1 MRKIKIIFTI
11 LLMFIGI
18 KNICAVDNTLKVYD
32 YAQVLNSEEEA
43 NLKESVLNYINK
55 YNMDMVL
62 VTVKHHE
69 KNNTKE
75 YAQDFYDYNDFGIGS
90 TKDGIIFVID
100 FTFGYTD
107 IYIATT
113 GEAIRM
119 YDDYRINKMLD
130 NIADKKNSGEYAMFD
145 RFIKDSENYA
155 KLGIPSSNSNTI
167 INNNGDLIYKV
178 SMPWFLIII
187 ISVIVPTIVVAILI
201 NKNKMIKKSISA
213 TYYLKEGSKVINNR
227 NDRFITTH
235 TTSIR
240 INDDVSSGGGRVG
253 GSSTSRGSSGISH
266 GGGGRRL

>member
-1 MRKIKIIFTI
+1 MKKFKIIFTI

-32 YAQVLNSEEEA
+32 YAQVLNSSEEEK
-43 NLKESVLNYINK
+43 LKESALEYINK

-62 VTVKHHE
+62 VTVRHHE
-69 KNNTKE
+69 KFNTKE
-75 YAQDFYDYNDFGIGS
+75 YAQDFYDYNGFGIGN

-145 RFIKDSENYA
+145 KFIKDADYYA
-155 KLGIPSSNSNTI
+155 KMGIPSSNSNTI

-187 ISVIVPTIVVAILI
+187 ISAIVPTVAVAILI

-213 TYYLKEGSKVINNR
+213 AYYLKDGSKVINNR
-227 NDRFITTH
+227 SDRFITTH
-235 TTSIR
+235 TTSVR
-240 INDDVSSGGGRVG
+240 INDDIPSGGGRIG
-253 GSSTSRGSSGISH
+253 GSSTSRGSSGVSH